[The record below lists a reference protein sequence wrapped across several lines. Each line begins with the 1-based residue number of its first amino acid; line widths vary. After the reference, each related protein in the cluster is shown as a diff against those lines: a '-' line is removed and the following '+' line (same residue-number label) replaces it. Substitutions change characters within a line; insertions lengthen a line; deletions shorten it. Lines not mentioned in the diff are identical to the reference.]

1 MTIII
6 LSCEDGYL
14 IKRDGS
20 SYKKKY
26 NTNSSFLEQILPAII
41 QNYEA
46 TSQYNSFN
54 GQTQSGVEGRWMGY
68 RHSNYGSCIVIS
80 RGRVFVLYLSTTNNI
95 TTVTKQ
101 RLLIDIYT
109 D

>member
-1 MTIII
+1 M
-6 LSCEDGYL
+6 
-14 IKRDGS
+14 
-20 SYKKKY
+20 
-26 NTNSSFLEQILPAII
+26 PAII

-46 TSQYNSFN
+46 TSQYNQFN